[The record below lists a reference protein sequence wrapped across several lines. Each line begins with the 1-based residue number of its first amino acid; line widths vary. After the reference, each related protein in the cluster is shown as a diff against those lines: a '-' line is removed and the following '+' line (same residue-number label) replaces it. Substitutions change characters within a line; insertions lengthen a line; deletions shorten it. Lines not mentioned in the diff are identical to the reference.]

1 MNLSNRGISYFV
13 WPVAACMF
21 FLLNGCRPEMPV
33 TSTITIEADGL
44 TFPVNKNLYG
54 LSLEEIN
61 HAVDGGI
68 YAELIQNR
76 SFEDGVLPLHNAYN
90 FTENVMVTPN
100 GYVMP
105 FVRPD
110 SIIGWRALTSGS
122 KMYPDTRELIN
133 DTNKRSLLVAVAAGD
148 SSGRGGIAAEGYG
161 GISLTKGEKYEMSFY
176 IKSASPYPKV
186 VHVALEDSAAKH
198 RLSDEYTITPWADWR
213 RVKHTFTATAN
224 TRKAILTFT
233 ADSSTV
239 FWLDVVSLFPQKTW
253 KGMRNGLRPDIA
265 ELIEKLHPAFIRFPG
280 GDFVEGYT
288 GGTFPVWHETVGDI
302 SKRKHFWSANGYG
315 TTNGMG
321 FLEYLRFCEAV
332 GAEPVYVINSGVTSQ
347 KRRPRF
353 EDITAMDKIVQDALD
368 AIAYANAPRDSAIGA
383 LRALHGHPEP
393 FNLRFI
399 EIGSGN
405 YGSEYVKR
413 YELFKNA
420 IHKTYPRI
428 TVIGNTIT
436 DSRNRVDWVDSH
448 YYADESFFISNQ
460 SRFDE
465 FLYKRRQPPM
475 FVGEFGTA
483 REESRGTL
491 QAALSEACFLF
502 GLERNPDAVKRIAYA
517 PLLANVQVD
526 KRSKGLILFNNKQ
539 AVPTP
544 SYYVLKMLGE
554 NRGDAILKTTVE
566 SYEKPQVTFGAA
578 SISMFDNSFD
588 FKDISINGSN
598 VFRKVIANGGWNFS
612 DRILTADANRW
623 NYILLGDSAEHDY
636 SFTTFVKRTKGS
648 GQVQLR
654 VRDNGKYETKANH
667 ICFTIGQE
675 NCELYRMA
683 GLVKDNLAPD
693 VPFAFESNRW
703 YKVQIICKD
712 NLIQCFVNDK
722 LVQQASMR
730 PIPSLVVV
738 TTRDEK
744 NKQFII
750 KVVNTTRHPE
760 KTQLN
765 VNGGSFGSE
774 AEVTELS
781 GEPESVNLFSTPNKV
796 SPIKKKVG
804 FAIGGPVVYEFPPSS
819 LTILRIKFD

>member
-1 MNLSNRGISYFV
+1 MINNSISNFV
-13 WPVAACMF
+13 WGVIGCLF
-21 FLLNGCRPEMPV
+21 VLLSGCRPEMPV
-33 TSTITIEADGL
+33 TSSITIEADGL
-44 TFPVNKNLYG
+44 SFPVNKNLYG

-61 HAVDGGI
+61 HAVDGGL

-105 FVRPD
+105 FIRPD
-110 SIIGWRALTSGS
+110 SIIGWRTLTPGS

-133 DTNKRSLLVAVAAGD
+133 EENKRSLLVVAAND
-148 SSGRGGIAAEGYG
+148 STDRGGIAAEGYA
-161 GISLTKGEKYEMSFY
+161 GIPLTKGEKYELSFY
-176 IKSASPYPKV
+176 IKSASPYPKII
-186 VHVALEDSAAKH
+186 HVALEDSATK
-198 RLSDEYTITPWADWR
+198 RKLSDEYTITPWADWR
-213 RVKHTFTATAN
+213 RVKHTFTATDDS
-224 TRKAILTFT
+224 RKAVLTFT
-233 ADSSTV
+233 SDSSTV

-253 KGMRNGLRPDIA
+253 KGMRNGLRPDLA
-265 ELIEKLHPAFIRFPG
+265 ELIDGLHPRFIRFPG

-288 GGTFPVWHETVGDI
+288 GSTFPVWHETIGDI

-321 FLEYLRFCEAV
+321 FFEYLRFCEV
-332 GAEPVYVINSGVTSQ
+332 IGAEPVYVINSGVTSQ

-368 AIAYANAPRDSAIGA
+368 AIAYANAPRDSVMGA
-383 LRALHGHPEP
+383 MRAAQGHPEP
-393 FNLRFI
+393 FNLRFV

-405 YGSEYVKR
+405 YGSEYIKR

-420 IHKTYPRI
+420 IHKVYPHI

-436 DSRNRVDWVDSH
+436 DIRNRVDWVDSH

-460 SRFDE
+460 SRFDG
-465 FLYKRRQPPM
+465 FMYTRRQPPM
-475 FVGEFGTA
+475 FIGEFGVA
-483 REESRGTL
+483 SEESRGTL
-491 QAALSEACFLF
+491 QSALSEACFLL

-517 PLLANVQVD
+517 PLLANVQMD
-526 KRSKGLILFNNKQ
+526 KNSKGLILFNNKR

-544 SYYVLKMLGE
+544 SYYILKMLGE

-566 SYEKPQVTFGAA
+566 SYAKPQVTFGAA
-578 SISMFDNSFD
+578 SLFMFDNSFE
-588 FKDISINGSN
+588 FKDISINGSST
-598 VFRKVIANGGWNFS
+598 FRRVIANGGWTFS
-612 DRILTADANRW
+612 DRKLTAETNRW

-636 SFTTFVKRTKGS
+636 TFTAFVKRTKGS
-648 GQVQLR
+648 GQVQFR
-654 VRDNGKYETKANH
+654 FRDNGKQGVRTNH
-667 ICFTIGQE
+667 ISFTMGLGS
-675 NCELYRMA
+675 CELYRLA
-683 GLVKDNLAPD
+683 GLVKDNLVQD
-693 VPFAFESNRW
+693 VPFAFESNQW
-703 YKVQIICKD
+703 YKVHIVCKD
-712 NLIQCFVNDK
+712 DKIQCFINDK
-722 LVQQASMR
+722 LIQQASMR
-730 PIPSLVVV
+730 PIPSLVAV

-744 NKQFII
+744 NKQLII

-765 VNGGSFGSE
+765 VNGGSLGSN

-781 GEPESVNLFSTPNKV
+781 GEPESGNLFSDPNKV
-796 SPIKKKVG
+796 SPVKKKVG
-804 FAIGGPVVYEFPPSS
+804 FAIGGPVIYEFPPSS